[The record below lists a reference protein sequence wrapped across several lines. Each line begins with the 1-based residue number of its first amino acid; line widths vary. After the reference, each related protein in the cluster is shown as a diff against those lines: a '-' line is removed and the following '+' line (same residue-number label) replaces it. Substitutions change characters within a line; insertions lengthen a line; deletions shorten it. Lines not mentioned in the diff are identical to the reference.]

1 MEEKDEVSGG
11 LTQEEKERAVA
22 WIKERGGDKTIVCA
36 VCHQTKWT
44 LAEHVVAPTTYLGG
58 KINLGGGSTYPMVML
73 WCNNCG
79 HTLFLNAVII
89 GLFVPEKKPDTEK
102 EPNVKEEANG

>member
-1 MEEKDEVSGG
+1 MSESQGG
-11 LTQEEKERAVA
+11 LTQEEKGRVVA
-22 WIKERGGDKTIVCA
+22 WLKERRKQGHEIICSVCGDRN
-36 VCHQTKWT
+36 WT

-58 KINLGGGSTYPMVML
+58 KISLGGGSTYPMVML

-102 EPNVKEEANG
+102 EPSVKEEANG